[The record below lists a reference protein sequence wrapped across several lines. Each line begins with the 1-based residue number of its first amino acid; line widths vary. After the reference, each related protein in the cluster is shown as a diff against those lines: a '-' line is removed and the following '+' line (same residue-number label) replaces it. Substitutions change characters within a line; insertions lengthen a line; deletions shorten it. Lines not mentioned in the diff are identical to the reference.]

1 MDLRT
6 YKIMSIN
13 VLWYKPK
20 FQSVSQV
27 FKAVELV
34 RLKSRFLSVKGD
46 SGNIRVTDETSRKFH
61 DGNT

>member
-6 YKIMSIN
+6 YKAVSIN

-20 FQSVSQV
+20 LQSVSQV

-34 RLKSRFLSVKGD
+34 RLQSRFPSVKGD
-46 SGNIRVTDETSRKFH
+46 SGSIRVTDETSRRFH
-61 DGNT
+61 YGNT